1 MTRQPRNQEAAVDF
15 LMGMNEKMI
24 TVIMII
30 TTETLLKS
38 LELLR

>member
-1 MTRQPRNQEAAVDF
+1 VTRQPRNQEAVVDF
-15 LMGMNEKMI
+15 LTGMNEKMI
-24 TVIMII
+24 MVIMPI

>member
-1 MTRQPRNQEAAVDF
+1 VTRQPRNQEAVVDF
-15 LMGMNEKMI
+15 LMGMNEKTIM
-24 TVIMII
+24 VIMTI

>member
-1 MTRQPRNQEAAVDF
+1 
-15 LMGMNEKMI
+15 MGMNEKMI
-24 TVIMII
+24 MVIMTI